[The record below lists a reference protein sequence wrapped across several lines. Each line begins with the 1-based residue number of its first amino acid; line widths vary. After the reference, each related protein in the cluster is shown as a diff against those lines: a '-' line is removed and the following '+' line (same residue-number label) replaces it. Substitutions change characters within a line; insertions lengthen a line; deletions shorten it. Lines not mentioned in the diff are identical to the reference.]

1 LQPGVDPGRFTLL
14 DGWTGSPVRMT
25 EQRRPSPSQRTIDA
39 WMALGAGLGVM
50 IGVVHGNVFLWILIG
65 TVAGLGLVW
74 PEDDWKR

>member
-1 LQPGVDPGRFTLL
+1 
-14 DGWTGSPVRMT
+14 MT
-25 EQRRPSPSQRTIDA
+25 EQRRPLPSQRTIDA